1 MIKHLTCIECPM
13 GCSITVDVVDGVVK
27 SVTGNTCYRGKM
39 YAENEVICPLR
50 VVTSTVRAI
59 DGNMVSVKTDK
70 PVRKSE
76 IFEVMQKINA
86 IRLDKSVKIGDVIL
100 ENIDGD
106 ASLIATQDHNL

>member
-13 GCSITVDVVDGVVK
+13 GCSITVDVIDGVVK

-86 IRLDKSVKIGDVIL
+86 VKLEKSVKIGDIVL

-106 ASLIATQDHNL
+106 ANLVATQDHNL

>member
-86 IRLDKSVKIGDVIL
+86 IRLDKSVKIGDVIF

-106 ASLIATQDHNL
+106 ASLVATQDHSL

>member
-100 ENIDGD
+100 ENIDGE
-106 ASLIATQDHNL
+106 ASLVATQDHNL

>member
-50 VVTSTVRAI
+50 VVTSTVRAS
-59 DGNMVSVKTDK
+59 DGTMVSVKTDK

-76 IFEVMQKINA
+76 IFEVMKRINA
-86 IRLDKSVKIGDVIL
+86 TKLDKSVKIGDVIV

-106 ASLIATQDHNL
+106 ANLVATEEYDR

>member
-86 IRLDKSVKIGDVIL
+86 IRLDKSVRIGDVIL

-106 ASLIATQDHNL
+106 ASLVATQDHNL

>member
-86 IRLDKSVKIGDVIL
+86 VRLDKSVKIGDVIL

-106 ASLIATQDHNL
+106 ASLVATQDHSL

>member
-106 ASLIATQDHNL
+106 ASLVATQDHNL